1 MYRMSDEQYQ
11 KRTDCRSSSAHG
23 RYVRIFP
30 VLAYSEAMS
39 DPAPWDDYV
48 PPPLQVA
55 LAQEEHRLASSRNV
69 FALIN
74 PDGLLTIKDGTP
86 QEVREAADPLHGTAA
101 RVTVVDPRGELVGIR
116 GYRPEVGRDLPDEYA
131 VNPVARRVRA
141 ALAAGAG
148 QLVPDEELRGNLAL
162 CAVDVDGKTEVGLT
176 GWQQQ
181 LIRVAHH
188 AAHAASGWLSSFRI
202 VGRTGEAGA
211 STVFL
216 PGLRDPMSA
225 DEARRAAH
233 QLALVA
239 DSSDDVNSPALRP
252 RW

>member
-1 MYRMSDEQYQ
+1 MSDSV
-11 KRTDCRSSSAHG
+11 T
-23 RYVRIFP
+23 
-30 VLAYSEAMS
+30 
-39 DPAPWDDYV
+39 WDDAA
-48 PPPLQVA
+48 PSLQDA
-55 LAQEEHRLASSRNV
+55 LAREEHRLASSRDV

-74 PDGLLTIKDGTP
+74 PDGLLTFKDGTS
-86 QEVREAADPLHGTAA
+86 QEVREAADPLHGAA
-101 RVTVVDPRGELVGIR
+101 SRVTVVDPRHGAVGIR
-116 GYRPEVGRDLPDEYA
+116 GYRPEVAGHLPEEYP

-148 QLVPDEELRGNLAL
+148 QEVPDEELRGNLAL
-162 CAVDVDGKTEVGLT
+162 CTMDVDGKTEVGLT

-225 DEARRAAH
+225 DSARLAA
-233 QLALVA
+233 QLLTQVA
-239 DSSDDVNSPALRP
+239 ASSDDESSPALR
-252 RW
+252 RGW

>member
-1 MYRMSDEQYQ
+1 MVPHD
-11 KRTDCRSSSAHG
+11 AH
-23 RYVRIFP
+23 YERIFP
-30 VLAYSEAMS
+30 VLTYSEAMS
-39 DPAPWDDYV
+39 DSIPWDDDA
-48 PPPLQVA
+48 PSLQDA
-55 LAQEEHRLASSRNV
+55 LAREEHRLASSRNV

-74 PDGLLTIKDGTP
+74 PDGLLTLKDGTP
-86 QEVREAADPLHGTAA
+86 REVREAADPLHGAAA
-101 RVTVVDPRGELVGIR
+101 RVTVVDPRGGAVGIR
-116 GYRPEVGRDLPDEYA
+116 GYRPEVARDVPEEYP

-141 ALAAGAG
+141 ALAAVAG
-148 QLVPDEELRGNLAL
+148 QAVPDEELRGNLAL
-162 CAVDVDGKTEVGLT
+162 CAVNVDGKTEVGLT

-225 DEARRAAH
+225 DSARLAAH
-233 QLALVA
+233 LLTQVA
-239 DSSDDVNSPALRP
+239 DSSDDERSPALR
-252 RW
+252 RGW

>member
-1 MYRMSDEQYQ
+1 M
-11 KRTDCRSSSAHG
+11 
-23 RYVRIFP
+23 RIFP
-30 VLAYSEAMS
+30 VLTYSGTMS
-39 DPAPWDDYV
+39 DSVPWDDAA
-48 PPPLQVA
+48 PTLQAA
-55 LAQEEHRLASSRNV
+55 LAREAHRLTSSRNV

-74 PDGLLTIKDGTP
+74 PDGLLTLKDGTP
-86 QEVREAADPLHGTAA
+86 REVREAADPLHGAAA
-101 RVTVVDPRGELVGIR
+101 RVAVVDPRGGAAGIG
-116 GYRPEVGRDLPDEYA
+116 GYRPEAARDVPEEYP

-148 QLVPDEELRGNLAL
+148 QAVPDEELRGNLAL

-176 GWQQQ
+176 GWQQE

-225 DEARRAAH
+225 DSARLAAH
-233 QLALVA
+233 LLTQVA
-239 DSSDDVNSPALRP
+239 DSSDDVSSPSLR
-252 RW
+252 RSW